1 VTATL
6 SVRVA
11 RKAAETFEIS
21 TIDLVA
27 ADGSSL
33 PPFTAGAH
41 IDVHLPNGMVR
52 QYSLCNDPADA
63 GRYQLGVLKD
73 MASRGGSR
81 AVHEQ
86 LAVGD
91 TLTISTPRNLFP
103 LAPSAV
109 HHLLLAGGIGITPLL
124 AMAET
129 LHREHASFTLHHAT
143 RSRER
148 APFAARMRAA
158 PWNAQV
164 RRHHDDQPATVLDIA
179 ATLRN
184 APADSHLYVCG
195 PKGFMNAVLDTARS
209 SGWPED
215 RLHFEFFSGEVA
227 PVAGDAPFEVELAR
241 SGRVIVI
248 DADRTVAQALDAAG
262 VLLPTS
268 CEQGVCGTCLT
279 RVIAGTPDHRDQYLT
294 PEEQAANDQF
304 TPCCSRAKS
313 PRLVIDL

>member
-109 HHLLLAGGIGITPLL
+109 Q
-124 AMAET
+124 
-129 LHREHASFTLHHAT
+129 HHA
-143 RSRER
+143 
-148 APFAARMRAA
+148 AAGHGRNAA
-158 PWNAQV
+158 P
-164 RRHHDDQPATVLDIA
+164 
-179 ATLRN
+179 
-184 APADSHLYVCG
+184 
-195 PKGFMNAVLDTARS
+195 
-209 SGWPED
+209 
-215 RLHFEFFSGEVA
+215 
-227 PVAGDAPFEVELAR
+227 
-241 SGRVIVI
+241 
-248 DADRTVAQALDAAG
+248 
-262 VLLPTS
+262 
-268 CEQGVCGTCLT
+268 
-279 RVIAGTPDHRDQYLT
+279 
-294 PEEQAANDQF
+294 
-304 TPCCSRAKS
+304 
-313 PRLVIDL
+313 